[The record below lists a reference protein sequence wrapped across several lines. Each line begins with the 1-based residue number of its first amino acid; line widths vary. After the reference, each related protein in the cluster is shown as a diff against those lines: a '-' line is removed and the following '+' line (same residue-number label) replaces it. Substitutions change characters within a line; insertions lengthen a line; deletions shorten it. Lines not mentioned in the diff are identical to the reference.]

1 MRAHYPRQPSAL
13 GAAQS
18 PAQTQP
24 GHPHPPSLPGVTL
37 HSGTTLSPSSS
48 TNQKQP
54 QYLIRVVRTVLLK
67 TSEGGCGY
75 WFSNLLERKKN
86 TEGCRWIYS
95 HSLQRGP
102 SRPLTQ
108 GSASP
113 VIKQSRPRG
122 GVRDGGGGDG
132 REGEWEL
139 TAPLPEGLPPP
150 NRTSQGQTQ
159 VRGPGAGSTTLPGR
173 RSQQRR
179 CPQGPPC
186 PSPPPQPALGRPSSR
201 SLIARCGNRT
211 LEQVVTPAPRPA
223 PRAALETSA
232 TPVTKPRHPPR
243 PCEEHG
249 EPGPFRLPSA
259 TPYLQPRTHPPPR
272 PPRPHSP
279 LCECPSHFF

>member
-1 MRAHYPRQPSAL
+1 M
-13 GAAQS
+13 
-18 PAQTQP
+18 
-24 GHPHPPSLPGVTL
+24 
-37 HSGTTLSPSSS
+37 
-48 TNQKQP
+48 
-54 QYLIRVVRTVLLK
+54 
-67 TSEGGCGY
+67 
-75 WFSNLLERKKN
+75 
-86 TEGCRWIYS
+86 
-95 HSLQRGP
+95 
-102 SRPLTQ
+102 
-108 GSASP
+108 
-113 VIKQSRPRG
+113 IKQSRPRG

-139 TAPLPEGLPPP
+139 TAPLPEGLPLP
-150 NRTSQGQTQ
+150 NRASQGHTQ

-249 EPGPFRLPSA
+249 EPGPFRLLSA
-259 TPYLQPRTHPPPR
+259 TPYLQPRTHPLPPR
-272 PPRPHSP
+272 GLQDPILPFASVLPTSSRH
-279 LCECPSHFF
+279 PSAGHGGASGDDAVRQGLSAGHRAPSNPQSLPGRLKTPASTQAH